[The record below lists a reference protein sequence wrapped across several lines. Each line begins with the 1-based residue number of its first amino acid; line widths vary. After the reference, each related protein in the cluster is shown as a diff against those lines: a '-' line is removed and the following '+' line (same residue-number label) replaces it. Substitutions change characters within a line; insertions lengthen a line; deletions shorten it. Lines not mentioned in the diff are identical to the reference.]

1 MVGELVGHGEADCL
15 ESDREALLDFKGG
28 LEDHH
33 PGLLSWT
40 GRNCCQWWGIHCDN
54 DTGGVTHV
62 DLHNPHPEILYDVSF
77 SRYGLWNLRGMIRP
91 SLTKLKSLKYLD
103 LSFNTF
109 RGIEIPKFF
118 GSLHNLQYLNL
129 SNAGFC
135 GPIPSSLGNL
145 SSLRYLD
152 LRSNNFYSKV
162 PHWLVNVSSLRTID
176 ISFSGLHGRIPHSL
190 ADIPNLEILRLSAND
205 LSASSSQLL
214 RGRWEKIQILE
225 LGMNRIQGKLPTS
238 IGNMTSLTYLDLSDN
253 DIEGGIPRSIG
264 KLCDLKYFLV
274 SDNNLT
280 GTLPESLEE
289 SQYCVSSSPLT
300 SLQYMDLSNNQLSG
314 RLPEFLSQL
323 ENLVELMLNNNKLH
337 GPVVDSLYLLQ
348 KLKKLDLGKN
358 RLNGTLPKI
367 IGQLSELSILDI
379 GSNCLGG
386 VVTERH
392 FLKHAKLE
400 RLDLS
405 FNSLKLDVGLNWT
418 PPFQLRFLELS
429 SCHLGSSFPSWL
441 KSQKNIEVLSLS
453 NASISGPVP
462 HWFWEISPSLNFL
475 NFSLNQLE
483 GQLPS
488 LFKVNGT
495 NVTIDFSFN
504 LFEGP
509 IPLPIGDTRVL
520 DLCNNKFSGT
530 IPENIS
536 DWLPD
541 LSFLSLSG
549 NQINGGIPTSIG
561 KMQSLL
567 VINLSSNKLTGT
579 IPPSI
584 GNCSRLN
591 VLDLSKNSLSGNIPS
606 RLGQLSF
613 LQTLHLS
620 ENKLSGHIPS
630 SFQNLSDLVTLDL
643 GSNKLR
649 GKVPRWIG
657 ECFQNLM
664 ILCLR
669 SNELF
674 GQLPSTL
681 SNLSS
686 LHLLDL
692 AENELNGTIPAS
704 FGDFKPMTRM
714 QNNLEYLFYGF
725 SGSSYYQEN
734 MVVITKGQPLRYTK
748 TLSLVIS
755 LDLSGNN
762 LSGDF
767 PVEITKLLNLM
778 VLNLSRNHISG
789 HIPINISK
797 LEQLS
802 SLDLSSN
809 LLSGPIPESLSLL
822 SFLGN
827 LNLSSNS
834 FSGKIPYTGHMT
846 TFDASSFAGNP
857 RLCGAPLDVRCTN
870 ETDDDDDSDNE
881 WFLGGSFID
890 NWFYLSV
897 GLGFAAGLLVPFLVM
912 AVRKSWSDAY
922 FGLVDKVAE
931 TLTFLKHKRAKHT
944 RSPGPR

>member
-54 DTGGVTHV
+54 DTGAVTHV
-62 DLHNPHPEILYDVSF
+62 DLRNPHPEILYDVSF

-91 SLTKLKSLKYLD
+91 SLAKLKSLKYLD

-109 RGIEIPKFF
+109 RGIKIPEFF

-129 SNAGFC
+129 SNAGF
-135 GPIPSSLGNL
+135 GSPIPSSLGNL

-214 RGRWEKIQILE
+214 RGKWGKIQILE

-264 KLCDLKYFLV
+264 KLCNLKYFLV

-300 SLQYMDLSNNQLSG
+300 SLQYLDLSNNQLSG
-314 RLPEFLSQL
+314 RLPEFLSRL

-337 GPVVDSLYLLQ
+337 GPVLDSLYLLQ

-358 RLNGTLPKI
+358 RLNGSLPKI

-379 GSNCLGG
+379 GSNCLSG

-392 FLKHAKLE
+392 FLKHTSLE
-400 RLDLS
+400 SLDLS

-441 KSQKNIEVLSLS
+441 ESQRNIEVLSLS

-462 HWFWEISPSLNFL
+462 HWFWEISPSLSFL
-475 NFSLNQLE
+475 NFSFNQLG

-488 LFKVNGT
+488 SFKVNGT
-495 NVTIDFSFN
+495 YVTVDFSFN

-536 DWLPD
+536 DSLPD

-549 NQINGGIPTSIG
+549 NQINGEIPTSIG

-591 VLDLSKNSLSGNIPS
+591 
-606 RLGQLSF
+606 
-613 LQTLHLS
+613 
-620 ENKLSGHIPS
+620 
-630 SFQNLSDLVTLDL
+630 NLSDLVTLDL
-643 GSNKLR
+643 GSNRLR
-649 GKVPRWIG
+649 GRIPRCIG
-657 ECFQNLM
+657 ECFQSLM

-669 SNELF
+669 SNEFF

-692 AENELNGTIPAS
+692 AENELHGTIPAS

-725 SGSSYYQEN
+725 SGNSYYQEN
-734 MVVITKGQPLRYTK
+734 MVVIMKGQPLRYTK

-789 HIPINISK
+789 HIPISISK

-809 LLSGPIPESLSLL
+809 WLSGPIPESLSLL

-834 FSGKIPYTGHMT
+834 FSGKIPYIGHMT

-857 RLCGAPLDVRCTN
+857 RLCGAPLDVGCTN
-870 ETDDDDDSDNE
+870 DTDDDESNKEWSLVDSY
-881 WFLGGSFID
+881 ID
-890 NWFYLSV
+890 KWFYLSV

-931 TLTFLKHKRAKHT
+931 TLRFLKHKRAKHK
-944 RSPGPR
+944 RAPGPR